1 MPDTTWRPKS
11 SPAGLL
17 GLGATLLLVLAAL
30 ASGLFA
36 IRQPVGF
43 AMFLGL
49 LVGFVCG
56 ALAILVLVLTIG
68 FYRLRYR
75 FEETGLAVNWLGHRE
90 HIAYERVDGIFA
102 GQRLGQAMRVRGLNW
117 PGFHVGVGRTR
128 VMGFVRYFV
137 TTGDL
142 NEIALIVTPDVTFAL
157 SPADAAGFRR
167 ELIGRVEASELG
179 GPTPVPAASSEPRS
193 TPSPLRDVVLAATIL
208 ASIVVIALTILFV
221 SANWASLPDPLKMQF
236 SRDSATV
243 LAYGQREDIFRLP
256 GIGIAILIANLGV
269 GLSIYARERVAS
281 RLLWSIS
288 VVVQVL
294 ILIATVRIVL
304 ANAV

>member
-17 GLGATLLLVLAAL
+17 GLGAALALALAAI
-30 ASGLFA
+30 ASVLFA

-56 ALAILVLVLTIG
+56 ALAVLVLVLTAG
-68 FYRLRYR
+68 YFRLRYR
-75 FEETGLAVNWLGHRE
+75 FRPEGLVISWLGRQE
-90 HIAYERVDGIFA
+90 IVGYDKVDGIFA

-142 NEIALIVTPDVTFAL
+142 NEIALIVTPDVTFAV

-167 ELIGRVEASELG
+167 ELIGRVEASDNA
-179 GPTPVPAASSEPRS
+179 GPSFLSQESTEKAA
-193 TPSPLRDVVLAATIL
+193 TPSPLRDVTLAATVV
-208 ASIVVIALTILFV
+208 ASIGVLALCALYI
-221 SANWASLPDPLKMQF
+221 SLRWPAIPDVLAMQF
-236 SRDSATV
+236 SRDGTI
-243 LAYGQREDIFRLP
+243 LAYGQREDIFKLP
-256 GIGIAILIANLGV
+256 GIGAAILIANLGI
-269 GLSIYARERVAS
+269 GLSIYARERAAA
-281 RLLWSIS
+281 RMLWSIS
-288 VVVQVL
+288 VIVQVL
-294 ILIATVRIVL
+294 VLVATARILH
-304 ANAV
+304 

>member
-1 MPDTTWRPKS
+1 VPDTTWRPKG

-17 GLGATLLLVLAAL
+17 GLGAAVALGLAAA

-56 ALAILVLVLTIG
+56 ALAILVLVLTVG
-68 FYRLRYR
+68 YFRLRYR
-75 FEETGLAVNWLGHRE
+75 FEEAGLVITWLGGQE
-90 HIAYERVDGIFA
+90 LIGYERVDGIFS

-142 NEIALIVTPDVTFAL
+142 NQIALIVTPDVTFAL

-167 ELIGRVEASELG
+167 ELIGRVEASEAGLAPDSARG
-179 GPTPVPAASSEPRS
+179 ASARAAA
-193 TPSPLRDVVLAATIL
+193 PSPMRDLALMATLFASIAVLAMTALYISMRWSAIPDVL
-208 ASIVVIALTILFV
+208 A
-221 SANWASLPDPLKMQF
+221 MQF
-236 SRDSATV
+236 SRDGV
-243 LAYGQREDIFRLP
+243 ILAYGQREDIFKLP
-256 GIGIAILIANLGV
+256 GIGAAILIANLGI
-269 GLSIYARERVAS
+269 GLSVYARERAAA
-281 RLLWSIS
+281 RMLWSIS
-288 VVVQVL
+288 VIVQVL
-294 ILIATVRIVL
+294 VLVATARILH
-304 ANAV
+304 